1 MNSQIREVVH
11 ISELVLERR
20 SGKSLLGDLRG
31 DLGLLVVRSEVLAH
45 LEPAG
50 LARILYTRE
59 ALSDLLVVK
68 NSGLLSKAPAGILGT
83 QLSTS
88 CILSGRISLRVDDD
102 EALRTCKAMRLLPPV
117 GISQHASGL
126 LCRNLILDVTE
137 LLILIEVVLEF
148 LKLEILLRQLLGS
161 SDHSY
166 LGVHRASM
174 LRSQVRRSLRNLLRS
189 ADLDPHAP
197 T

>member
-1 MNSQIREVVH
+1 MKSQIREVVH
-11 ISELVLERR
+11 VSELMLERR
-20 SGKSLLGDLRG
+20 SDKSLLGDLRG
-31 DLGLLVVRSEVLAH
+31 DLGLLLVCSEVLAH
-45 LEPAG
+45 LEPAS
-50 LARILYTRE
+50 LASILHTRE

-88 CILSGRISLRVDDD
+88 CILSRRISLRVDDD
-102 EALRTCKAMRLLPPV
+102 EALGTREAMRLLPPV

-126 LCRNLILDVTE
+126 LRRNLILDVTE

-166 LGVHRASM
+166 IGVRRASM
-174 LRSQVRRSLRNLLRS
+174 LRSQVR
-189 ADLDPHAP
+189 
-197 T
+197 

>member
-1 MNSQIREVVH
+1 MNPQIREVVH
-11 ISELVLERR
+11 ISELMLERR
-20 SGKSLLGDLRG
+20 SDKSLLGDLRG
-31 DLGLLVVRSEVLAH
+31 DLGLLLVRSEVLAH
-45 LEPAG
+45 LKPAG

-68 NSGLLSKAPAGILGT
+68 KSRLLSKAPAGILGT
-83 QLSTS
+83 RLSTS
-88 CILSGRISLRVDDD
+88 CILSRRMSLRIDDD
-102 EALRTCKAMRLLPPV
+102 EVLGTSKAMRLLPPV
-117 GISQHASGL
+117 GISHHASGL
-126 LCRNLILDVTE
+126 LRRNLMLDVTE
-137 LLILIEVVLEF
+137 LLILMEVVLEF

-166 LGVHRASM
+166 IGVHRASL